1 MGKIRIL
8 SDETASQVAAG
19 EVVERPA
26 SIIKELVENS
36 LDAGASRLEVE
47 FVRGGSDYL
56 RVSDNGCGMDREDA
70 LLCLERHATSKIRV
84 SADLPGVRTMGFRGE
99 ALPSIASVSR
109 FRMVTREPESP
120 AATQVSVS
128 GAKVED
134 VSEVGA
140 PQGTTIEVKS
150 LFYNVPARRKF
161 LKGEQTE
168 AAHIVQTLQVLALAN
183 PRVAFDV
190 VRDKQSFLRL
200 PAAAQL
206 PVRVRDLLGKEYL
219 STLTEFEP
227 VETDGIRLSGM
238 LGKPGQGRRD
248 RHQQYV
254 FINGRPV
261 SSPAVYQALR
271 EGYGETLPRGM
282 HPPAVLN
289 IEMDPEMVDCNV
301 HPAKREVRLRRPDLL
316 SRAVIMAVEQVLE
329 QSKPGWSKA
338 IAPQPPVAVNF
349 VPAARQEVFVPREPL
364 PEPQAHSL
372 PSVPPV
378 TEEPQAEPDRF
389 MLMGFLREDY
399 LVLEGEEGLVLLD
412 VRAAGERILFE
423 TLMRQMD
430 SGVAPSQR
438 LLIPEVVELPVRE
451 HAWVVEN
458 LEDLRAA
465 GILAEP
471 FGGTTVKIE
480 GLPSFASDID
490 AKAFLHDIATSLRA
504 AGRVQPG
511 RGARESLARAVCQV
525 AATERLARDSERAR
539 RLVGSLLKCDLPY
552 ASPSGRPTMIQF
564 SFSELGRKFGR

>member
-109 FRMVTREPESP
+109 FRLVTREPDSS
-120 AATQVSVS
+120 AATQVTVS

-168 AAHIVQTLQVLALAN
+168 ASHIVQTLQVLALAN

-200 PAAAQL
+200 PSAAQL

-219 STLTEFEP
+219 ATLTEFEP
-227 VETDGIRLSGM
+227 VEADGIRLSGL

-316 SRAVIMAVEQVLE
+316 IRAVIRAVEQVLE

-338 IAPQPPVAVNF
+338 IAPQPSAPVSF
-349 VPAARQEVFVPREPL
+349 IPAARQEVLTPRPPAPL
-364 PEPQAHSL
+364 PEIHAPA
-372 PSVPPV
+372 SVPPAA
-378 TEEPQAEPDRF
+378 ESAEEPDRF
-389 MLMGFLREDY
+389 LLMGFLREDY

-525 AATERLARDSERAR
+525 AATERLARDSDRAR